1 MLLSDE
7 IIQNFSRL
15 LAEARDC
22 IPTAMT
28 LASVDERGRP
38 TQRTMLMKLI
48 DKRGFIFFTNSKSR
62 KGQHFTNTPY
72 ACACVYWH
80 NHRQQIEVEGRIS
93 TINNDEADYHWSS
106 RERDNQITAWASLQ
120 SEQLS
125 SRDALVDRIN
135 KAKKIF
141 HGIQIPRPI
150 HWQGYR
156 LEPDRVEFWK
166 ADWHRLHERIRYD
179 YQNDSWKK
187 TLLNP

>member
-7 IIQNFSRL
+7 IIQHFTRL

-28 LASVDERGRP
+28 LASIDERGRP
-38 TQRTMLMKLI
+38 TQRTMLMKLL

-80 NHRQQIEVEGRIS
+80 NLRQQIEVEGRIS

-125 SRDALVDRIN
+125 SRDELVNRIN
-135 KAKKIF
+135 KAKKD
-141 HGIQIPRPI
+141 IPRYTNSTPHTLARIPI
-150 HWQGYR
+150 RARSSRVLESR
-156 LEPDRVEFWK
+156 LASTSRT
-166 ADWHRLHERIRYD
+166 HSL
-179 YQNDSWKK
+179 
-187 TLLNP
+187 